1 MLVQLV
7 REAVTLQQAG
17 QPGTAFTVSLPDEP
31 IMAELDAT
39 MIGQALTN
47 LMKNGGEAI
56 ESLIGKRRTRRL
68 SFRSCACGCRHCP
81 KRW

>member
-1 MLVQLV
+1 
-7 REAVTLQQAG
+7 VTLQQAG
-17 QPGTAFTVSLPDEP
+17 QPGTVFTVSICRRTP

-56 ESLIGKRRTRRL
+56 ESLQGKAAPDGISRK
-68 SFRSCACGCRHCP
+68 CACGCSPCP
-81 KRW
+81 RRW